1 MSKNGATSTGRMKA
15 RSFECFLA
23 VAFVLSLAAGHD
35 RGGLPRPSGR
45 AVPSPVSSAAE
56 AATPGCRLGGA
67 GIGGRAPARGPAPP
81 SGTTP
86 PHPPPLSPP
95 PPSPAGKVHGSLA
108 RAGKVRGQTP
118 KVAKQE
124 KAHGKAKNDLR
135 GRAKKRMQYN
145 KRYVNVVVGMG
156 GKKVGPNSQAERMA
170 KAEAAKLA
178 AGQTVK
184 A

>member
-1 MSKNGATSTGRMKA
+1 MECARARAAPAGSRCPAPVGA
-15 RSFECFLA
+15 
-23 VAFVLSLAAGHD
+23 
-35 RGGLPRPSGR
+35 GR
-45 AVPSPVSSAAE
+45 AHPCAAQRLLLRPLLPPSPSPLHS
-56 AATPGCRLGGA
+56 
-67 GIGGRAPARGPAPP
+67 RA
-81 SGTTP
+81 
-86 PHPPPLSPP
+86 H
-95 PPSPAGKVHGSLA
+95 PAGKVHGSLA

-135 GRAKKRMQYN
+135 GRAKKRMQFN

-170 KAEAAKLA
+170 KAEAAKAA

>member
-1 MSKNGATSTGRMKA
+1 M
-15 RSFECFLA
+15 
-23 VAFVLSLAAGHD
+23 
-35 RGGLPRPSGR
+35 
-45 AVPSPVSSAAE
+45 
-56 AATPGCRLGGA
+56 
-67 GIGGRAPARGPAPP
+67 
-81 SGTTP
+81 
-86 PHPPPLSPP
+86 
-95 PPSPAGKVHGSLA
+95 HGSLA

-135 GRAKKRMQYN
+135 GRAKKRMQFN

-170 KAEAAKLA
+170 KAEAAKAA